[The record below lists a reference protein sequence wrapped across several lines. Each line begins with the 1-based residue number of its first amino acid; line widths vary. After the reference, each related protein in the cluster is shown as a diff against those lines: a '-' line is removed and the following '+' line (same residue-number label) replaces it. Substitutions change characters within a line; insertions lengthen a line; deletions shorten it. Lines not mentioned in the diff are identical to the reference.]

1 MTGGGNHHLMTM
13 WSTPV
18 TSSTI
23 LYFSRIWIRSP
34 KYTKLDVAKK
44 VRVRILWGSLES
56 LLGGSGRPPT
66 FCSLSFLGVFVCNS
80 YLWIKQLHI
89 PRSWVFFN
97 CLHHMYENYQ
107 KKMQTK
113 NGPKCPLGPS
123 AVALARPIY
132 KMIKT
137 EIQISIQR
145 SSSWAT
151 NHITWGDSEGWS
163 DRVR

>member
-1 MTGGGNHHLMTM
+1 MLHSLAMTGGGNHHLMTM

-107 KKMQTK
+107 KKLQKKWSKMSTRSLSSGLSQT
-113 NGPKCPLGPS
+113 NLQNDQD
-123 AVALARPIY
+123 RNTNIN
-132 KMIKT
+132 T
-137 EIQISIQR
+137 EII
-145 SSSWAT
+145 
-151 NHITWGDSEGWS
+151 
-163 DRVR
+163 

>member
-1 MTGGGNHHLMTM
+1 MIVEPSGMDIVMVCFQRRAVHILSLILYHPWFDCSSMLHSLAMTGGGNHHLMTM

-23 LYFSRIWIRSP
+23 LYFSLIWIRSP

-66 FCSLSFLGVFVCNS
+66 FCSLSFLGVFICNS
-80 YLWIKQLHI
+80 YLWIKQQHI

-97 CLHHMYENYQ
+97 CLHHMYKNYQ
-107 KKMQTK
+107 K
-113 NGPKCPLGPS
+113 
-123 AVALARPIY
+123 
-132 KMIKT
+132 
-137 EIQISIQR
+137 
-145 SSSWAT
+145 
-151 NHITWGDSEGWS
+151 
-163 DRVR
+163 